1 MKKALWMLS
10 AMFFLSS
17 MAWAG
22 SPGVTFLLRSG
33 QKVSFAFTQ
42 KPVIAVNNSELSVS
56 VAGMQRVSYAY
67 ADVQRVFLSDDV
79 TSGIAPVQADPSQQ
93 NVTFTWQ
100 DGVLRASGLNPNE
113 QVRVFGLDGKLAL
126 SGRAQA
132 DGTLQLSFSS
142 LPKGVYVVR
151 TQGGLSYK
159 LFNK

>member
-42 KPVIAVNNSELSVS
+42 KPIIAVSNSELSVS
-56 VAGMQRVSYAY
+56 VAGVQRVSYAY

-79 TSGIAPVQADPSQQ
+79 ASGIAPVQADPSQQ
-93 NVTFTWQ
+93 SVTFTWQ
-100 DGVLRASGLNPNE
+100 DGVLRALGLIPMSKCTSSVLMANWLC
-113 QVRVFGLDGKLAL
+113 RIGRKLMEHCSFL
-126 SGRAQA
+126 SHPFPRAS
-132 DGTLQLSFSS
+132 T
-142 LPKGVYVVR
+142 
-151 TQGGLSYK
+151 
-159 LFNK
+159 

>member
-10 AMFFLSS
+10 AMFFLSI

-42 KPVIAVNNSELSVS
+42 KPVIAVSNSELSVS
-56 VAGMQRVSYAY
+56 VAGVQRVSYAY

-79 TSGIAPVQADPSQQ
+79 ASGIAPVQADPSQQ
-93 NVTFTWQ
+93 SVTFTWQ
-100 DGVLRASGLNPNE
+100 DGQLRANSLAAGE
-113 QVRVFGLDGKLAL
+113 QVHVYSIDGKLAL

-132 DGTLQLSFSS
+132 DGTLQISFSS